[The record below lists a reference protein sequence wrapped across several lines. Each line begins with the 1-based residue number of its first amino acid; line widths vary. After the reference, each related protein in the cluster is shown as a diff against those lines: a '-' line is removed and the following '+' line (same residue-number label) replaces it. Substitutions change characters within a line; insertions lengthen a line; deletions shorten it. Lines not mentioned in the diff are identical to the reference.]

1 MKFVPI
7 LIKEGRKEDLKKK
20 YSNKFDNE
28 VLDFVFGISDLQ
40 DFNHKYTDFV
50 LKTLSPNEDVDLHV
64 DVAVQ
69 LVKDF
74 DKYQSQLEKKDINQY
89 DSIHELERALQEPL
103 EKQKEKLLEKQVQK
117 IYEDDRFLV
126 VVPLSHV
133 ASCKYGSGTKWCT
146 TSSDDSNFKRYT
158 SEDRRLY
165 YIIKKNTSEKTP
177 YYKIAVHFST
187 DGNQTWWNS
196 QDSPLTTDAV
206 EIFKELNTELYNS
219 IKEDFEKNRRQPSFY
234 IKKTF
239 DIKNALSHILYLGK
253 DQSKIVKIIV
263 DGYENIPDMPGH
275 AIGEMSILLNEEKID
290 EYQIFIVWS
299 VKNSNKEWMGDI
311 GFGDFG
317 DEEIK
322 FDFDLEGL
330 GFKFEDKIY
339 TPEKNWRQVTSSIL
353 RYTAKFIRENMDFMK
368 FAYNIDKPIWMSSI
382 GYGYKFKENKGLVK
396 KLVDW
401 LDSDKEGTRLDFL
414 TDIGVF
420 EKVQQ
425 DGKVKYK
432 RVNGQHL
439 YNPVDLRGQYSSFFA
454 SAVLAGILKNIK
466 KGRKYILAK
475 GPNFENFKQ
484 GNLKAL

>member
-1 MKFVPI
+1 M
-7 LIKEGRKEDLKKK
+7 KKK
-20 YSNKFDNE
+20 YANKFKETD
-28 VLDFVFGISDLQ
+28 LDWILNISDLV
-40 DFNHKYTDFV
+40 DFNHKYSDFV
-50 LKTLSPNEDVDLHV
+50 LKNVDPNSQTFDEDVHT
-64 DVAVQ
+64 AVEI
-69 LVKDF
+69 VKDF
-74 DKYQSQLEKKDINQY
+74 DKYQPNLKKRDINQY
-89 DSIHELERALQEPL
+89 NNLLDLDLVLEPIKA
-103 EKQKEKLLEKQVQK
+103 KEKERELAKQVQK

-158 SEDRRLY
+158 GEDQRLY

-187 DGNQTWWNS
+187 NGNQTWWNS
-196 QDSPLTTDAV
+196 QDSPLTTDAI

-275 AIGEMSILLNEEKID
+275 AIGDMSIHLNDEKID
-290 EYQIFIVWS
+290 EYQVFIVWS
-299 VKNSNKEWMGDI
+299 VKNSNKEWMGDV

-322 FDFDLEGL
+322 FDFGLEGL

-339 TPEKNWRQVTSSIL
+339 TPEKNWKQVTYSIL
-353 RYTAKFIRENMDFMK
+353 KYTAKFIRENMEFMR
-368 FAYNIDKPIWMSSI
+368 FVYNSSKPIWMSSI

-425 DGKVKYK
+425 DGKLKYK

-439 YNPVDLRGQYSSFFA
+439 YNPTDLRGQYSSFFA